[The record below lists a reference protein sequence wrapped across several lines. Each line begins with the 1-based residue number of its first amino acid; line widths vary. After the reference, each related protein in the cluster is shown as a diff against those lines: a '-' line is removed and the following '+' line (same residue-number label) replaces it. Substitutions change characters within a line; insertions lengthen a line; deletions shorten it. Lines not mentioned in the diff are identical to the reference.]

1 MKAIVCFLLLV
12 IMLSGCANENV
23 KYDAIAQTAFNEANA
38 LYAKK
43 DYDGS
48 IGTLTRFINGYPQ
61 AKRGNEALQLR
72 NSIENE
78 KYDSIQKAKEK
89 AKEDEE
95 NIKRTSE
102 LRKKPDALYQ
112 KAVNGNGSENVD
124 YSIAERL
131 NWHGKVPIT
140 TFKII
145 MPNPTKEK
153 VVIAMFALIKERGS
167 GIRIF
172 EFYKKNGEAYFA
184 TYYEQT
190 STLTFLTKDCPGKTI
205 TDTSIRYGF

>member
-1 MKAIVCFLLLV
+1 MKAITCLLLLAV
-12 IMLSGCANENV
+12 MLCGCANENA

-38 LYAKK
+38 LYSKK

-48 IGTLTRFINGYPQ
+48 IGTLTRFINSYPQ
-61 AKRGNEALQLR
+61 AKRGDEALQLR
-72 NSIENE
+72 RFIENE
-78 KYDSIQKAKEK
+78 KYEAIQK

-95 NIKRTSE
+95 NNKRRSE
-102 LRKKPDALYQ
+102 LRKKSDALYQ

-131 NWHGKVPIT
+131 NWHGKVLIT

-145 MPNPTKEK
+145 MPNPTKER
-153 VVIAMFALIKERGS
+153 VVIAMFDLIKERGS
-167 GIRIF
+167 GIRVF
-172 EFYKKNGEAYFA
+172 EFYKKNGASYFA

-190 STLTFLTKDCPGKTI
+190 STLTFLTKDCPGITI
-205 TDTSIRYGF
+205 TETSIKYGFYR